1 MSHGYLV
8 QEGRST
14 TIQASRCLLSFP
26 SSAQVL
32 LHGTILPG
40 RGRDAKQR
48 VSLSYSL
55 EQLSRGEPKDPK
67 TKDNFPFLLNAGLS
81 LLGGEGCAMMT
92 T

>member
-40 RGRDAKQR
+40 RGRDGRAQR
-48 VSLSYSL
+48 
-55 EQLSRGEPKDPK
+55 PKDQRQLPVPAK
-67 TKDNFPFLLNAGLS
+67 RRLVSTRRRGVCYDDYVVP
-81 LLGGEGCAMMT
+81 T
-92 T
+92 TLARVRI